1 MKTNT
6 QNTLTEL
13 RATISAT
20 IAANPDR
27 KARWKAMKSIQ
38 WRMYCPQ
45 LNLWAGLDG
54 IDIVPCASPDDPR
67 VQVFD
72 GRDNEEIKLPFYKL
86 ITGIEW
92 QVEIL

>member
-1 MKTNT
+1 MKT
-6 QNTLTEL
+6 QLK
-13 RATISAT
+13 AKISAL
-20 IAANPDR
+20 IEANPDR
-27 KARWKAMKSIQ
+27 KARWKAMRTIK

-72 GRDNEEIKLPFYKL
+72 GRDNEDLKLQFYTA
-86 ITGIEW
+86 ITGIQWE
-92 QVEIL
+92 VELV